1 MIKQKTSASLAWLS
15 TSRGKSVVT
24 VWLIVLLMSGQGFR
38 FLLGLPAFGVLVALT
53 IAAVVLSFRTPW
65 GKLKIPHVLMA
76 FVGLAVLSIGWSA
89 TRPVTILASL
99 VMVLTTYVAVVTV
112 RGHSNVRFMEL
123 LYRGLQISLLG
134 GLLFELVVATLYRSD
149 VFPVVNDLTS
159 IAGTSPDPWSE
170 NNLFAGGP
178 IQGFVGNRNPFGAIA
193 LFTAIVAFILMLEKR
208 ISRTDA
214 LLTLAAAGAVHLLTM
229 SATVSAS
236 AIYIV
241 VLAVAGLIIRAAPAS
256 LKRVLSFTVLG
267 CTAAVAILT
276 LKYRDLIFGLFD
288 RGGDVTNRT
297 ELWHEV
303 IAYAMQRPEGW
314 GFVGYWP
321 VWESPYKNIVDD
333 TGVFATHAHNAYL
346 DSWLQLGLIG
356 LALIIVIVVLLFGS
370 TWRLVERAGRGDTFI
385 PLGWAMLTGAMA
397 IQALTESRMLVEG
410 GWFLLVALYCM
421 GPQVFTLTLVDPDL
435 VHAGTKQRIDAKIA
449 FKEK

>member
-1 MIKQKTSASLAWLS
+1 MLKDKTRAPWQWLS
-15 TSRGKSVVT
+15 TDSGRSAVT

-38 FLLGLPAFGVLVALT
+38 FLLGLPGYSVLVGLT
-53 IAAVVLSFRTPW
+53 LAAVVVSFRMPW
-65 GKLKIPHVLMA
+65 HQLKVPLVLLA
-76 FVGLAVLSIGWSA
+76 FVALSVLSITWSA
-89 TRPVTILASL
+89 TRPVTALAAL
-99 VMVLTTYVAVVTV
+99 VMVLTTYVTVVTV
-112 RGHSNVRFMEL
+112 RAHSNVRFMEL
-123 LYRGLQISLLG
+123 LYRGLQISLFG
-134 GLLFELVVATLYRSD
+134 GLVFELVVATLYRND

-214 LLTLAAAGAVHLLTM
+214 VVTLAAAGAVHLLTM

-236 AIYIV
+236 AIYIA
-241 VLAVAGLIIRAAPAS
+241 VLAVAGMVIRAAPVS
-256 LKRVLSFTVLG
+256 LKRVLSFGVLA
-267 CTAAVAILT
+267 CSAVVAILT
-276 LKYRDLIFGLFD
+276 LKYRDLIFGAFD
-288 RGGDVTNRT
+288 RGGDITNRT

-303 IAYAMQRPEGW
+303 ISTAMQRPEGW

-321 VWESPYKNIVDD
+321 VWDSPYKNIVDD
-333 TGVFATHAHNAYL
+333 SGVFAAHAHNAYL
-346 DSWLQLGLIG
+346 DAWLQLGLIG

-421 GPQVFTLTLVDPDL
+421 GPQVFALTLVDPDL
-435 VHAGTKQRIDAKIA
+435 VRAGTKQRIDAKIQ
-449 FKEK
+449 FKDK